1 MLCECGDH
9 AYANLRHW
17 HVVLVSPE
25 DEALI
30 QGRCTAHPIDAPA
43 RVTFYD
49 KSAPRKYQRLHAV
62 ILGSPPAG
70 KVTDHINRNVLDNR
84 RSNLRWATVAE
95 NNRNRAMRPGFSG
108 RRGVQVGRKLGTWEA
123 FIVVHGRRTYL
134 GRFTSEDDAAAAYR
148 DAASRLHGNFA
159 VRNDREKV
167 RFDLSAHR
175 KSTEQSEK
183 RE

>member
-49 KSAPRKYQRLHAV
+49 KNASRKYQRLHAV

-70 KVTDHINRNVLDNR
+70 KVADHVNRNVLDNR
-84 RSNLRWATVAE
+84 RGNLRWATVSE
-95 NNRNRAMRPGFSG
+95 NNRNRAMRAGFSG
-108 RRGVQVGRKLGTWEA
+108 HRGVQVGRRLGTWEA
-123 FIVVHGRRTYL
+123 FIVVDGRRTYL
-134 GRFTSEDDAAAAYR
+134 GRFASEADAAAAYR
-148 DAASRLHGNFA
+148 DAARRLHGPFA
-159 VRNDREKV
+159 VQNDREKV
-167 RFDLSAHR
+167 RSDLGAHR
-175 KSTEQSEK
+175 KLPEK
-183 RE
+183 SGSSV